1 MVAAMT
7 SETGM
12 PANGGAVATARTA
25 FSSRDLP
32 DALTPA
38 QKAAIWIE
46 AASNAALRL
55 DIDCPD
61 RDRFHGACDTLTMG
75 EFVVTVAE
83 ANAVRVSRR
92 AAHIAQDGNDTVM
105 MLYHLR
111 GGPVEGRQYG
121 REIQL
126 GAGEAAFFDSKDEQ
140 MTQARDGGRV
150 LGLYAPR
157 RVLRDCGIEV
167 EGLAAKPF
175 SVKDNEALRMLVG
188 YLDVLRGSAGASA
201 PLAECV
207 GRHIADLLAL
217 AVGGGAE
224 VRERA
229 SGGLRAAR
237 LAAIHR
243 EIARHAHRPGFGVD
257 HVGKALAL
265 SPRYI
270 QRLLHEEGTTFSA
283 QTTEHRLAMACRALA
298 GTQEGLADIA
308 FRCGFG
314 DLSVFYRAFKRKFGT
329 SPGRFRRL

>member
-1 MVAAMT
+1 MT
-7 SETGM
+7 SETGN
-12 PANGGAVATARTA
+12 PAGGAAATARIA

-38 QKAAIWIE
+38 QKAAMWIE

-61 RDRFHGACDTLTMG
+61 RDRFYGACDTLAVG
-75 EFVVTVAE
+75 QFVVTVAE

-92 AAHIAQDGNDTVM
+92 AAHIAQDGNDSVM

-121 REIQL
+121 REIRL

-167 EGLAAKPF
+167 EGLVAKPF

-201 PLAECV
+201 SLAECV
-207 GRHIADLLAL
+207 SRHIADLLTL
-217 AVGGGAE
+217 AVGRGAE

-243 EIARHAHRPGFGVD
+243 EIACHAHRPGFGVD

-283 QTTEHRLAMACRALA
+283 QTMEHRLAMACRALA

-314 DLSVFYRAFKRKFGT
+314 DLSVFYRAFKRKFGM